1 MSVRIHDALGLCQ
14 KAGRC
19 QSGDYAAE
27 NAVKA
32 GKAFL
37 VVLDGCASE
46 NTRDK
51 YAALCGRREIPL
63 VFADGVGHAIGR
75 EGRIVIAV
83 TDRNFAKMIGDAAE
97 PQTTGQG
104 V

>member
-37 VVLDGCASE
+37 VVLDGRASD

-51 YAALCGRREIPL
+51 YAALCGRREVPL
-63 VFADGVGHAIGR
+63 VLVDGVGHAIGR
-75 EGRIVIAV
+75 EGRIVVAV
-83 TDRNFAKMIGDAAE
+83 TDRNFAKMIGDAAK
-97 PQTTGQG
+97 PQMPGQG